1 MARSKAP
8 KGGFQPSPNQMA
20 LERQIRNT
28 LPAILVAERE
38 AQNLTQEQLAERA
51 GIHTTTIGK
60 IERGQQIPSLALF
73 ILIAQALACPP
84 ADLLRRVLPEL
95 VSKGYEDPAIVLVR
109 GFPAAD
115 RARLVPVLEAMVDW
129 KRRP

>member
-1 MARSKAP
+1 MARSKAA
-8 KGGFQPSPNQMA
+8 KGGFQPSEEQLA
-20 LERQIRNT
+20 LETRIRDV

-38 AQNLTQEQLAERA
+38 AQQLTQEQLAERA
-51 GIHTTTIGK
+51 GIHATTIGK

-95 VSKGYEDPAIVLVR
+95 VSKGYEDPAVVLVR
-109 GFPAAD
+109 GFP
-115 RARLVPVLEAMVDW
+115 
-129 KRRP
+129 